1 MSLLAGGSNPVRSWR
16 YAETGTE
23 SVVFTGPDASRDYR
37 SKLPDFP
44 HYIGENRHISAE
56 STGDLNYLYRS
67 ARYDSYQKRKDC
79 YVGEIGW
86 GLCFGPKLNRSNLLS
101 GMQIKLG
108 EFRERAEDKVTHR
121 YQNPWQP
128 PPAVLNHLRDGRAF
142 LAWPLKRVREGR
154 ESAWWKMTTV
164 SPIHNTDSSTSNE
177 MLDCEPLPPCEE
189 GAAIPFISNEH
200 IVESP

>member
-121 YQNPWQP
+121 YQNPWIVSHYHPVKRELPFHSSPMNTSLKALSSDCYGFPFEFLISLYSTLITENLTEYKMQHAQYLNQVQTSKSS
-128 PPAVLNHLRDGRAF
+128 AV
-142 LAWPLKRVREGR
+142 
-154 ESAWWKMTTV
+154 S
-164 SPIHNTDSSTSNE
+164 
-177 MLDCEPLPPCEE
+177 
-189 GAAIPFISNEH
+189 
-200 IVESP
+200 